1 MPDPLAP
8 DPSHLHAL
16 EAENARLREKLAE
29 AERRCER
36 LRSELQHR
44 VRNVLAIVRSIARRT
59 ALTSET
65 AESYALHLHGRL
77 GAIARAQGI
86 AVRNSGDSVDLREMI
101 AEELLAQAAREG
113 ERLSFSGP
121 PIRLRDKAVA
131 TMALA
136 MHELAVNAVKYGAL
150 SSPQGRIAVS
160 WRVETGSALRLEWR
174 ELGGPA
180 PDAAA
185 RRIGFGTELI
195 ERMLSYELDA
205 TGSLSFD
212 GDGVHCVI
220 VVPLTTGVVIP
231 ASYFTPRPV
240 RKGRALR
247 AGGD

>member
-8 DPSHLHAL
+8 DPSRLQAL
-16 EAENARLREKLAE
+16 EAENAQLREKLAE
-29 AERRCER
+29 AERRGEQ

-65 AESYALHLHGRL
+65 AESYALHLQGRL

-86 AVRNSGDSVDLREMI
+86 AVRDPGDGVDLRDMI
-101 AEELLAQAAREG
+101 AEELLAQAVHEG
-113 ERLSFSGP
+113 KRLSLSGP
-121 PIRLRDKAVA
+121 PLRLRDKVLA

-150 SSPQGRIAVS
+150 SNPQGRIAVS
-160 WRVETGSALRLEWR
+160 WRVETGPALRLEWR

-195 ERMLSYELDA
+195 ERMLPYELDA
-205 TGSLSFD
+205 AGSLSFD
-212 GDGVHCVI
+212 GDGAYCAI
-220 VVPLTTGVVIP
+220 VVPLTTEITIL
-231 ASYFTPRPV
+231 TPCATP
-240 RKGRALR
+240 LNQ
-247 AGGD
+247 AGSPGGS